1 MFVLIVLTVITLCNC
16 ETTGFT
22 DELAREYMFVM
33 SAAAYSDKPG
43 ECMKKFK
50 NATVYNQTYAECT
63 GNCSGF
69 TAVMHEKQA
78 IVLSFR
84 YVGTTDMQQLF
95 AEIKESTFKEWVGFY
110 LMGDYGIVIMTRN
123 YSNWTHGGRV
133 SKYFHDAFLSL
144 WNGGMEKDFKNLT
157 TYYQY
162 YEIWVT
168 GHSRGGALATLAASV
183 VDGQHNQT
191 NVKLVTFGQPRVGDE
206 KFAEEHHKMVKLHHW
221 PDVSTNSSLSE
232 A

>member
-16 ETTGFT
+16 ETTGYT

-50 NATVYNQTYAECT
+50 NATVYNQTYAKCT
-63 GNCSGF
+63 GKCSGF

-84 YVGTTDMQQLF
+84 GTTDMQQLF
-95 AEIKESTFKEWVGFY
+95 AEIMESTFKEW
-110 LMGDYGIVIMTRN
+110 
-123 YSNWTHGGRV
+123 SNWTHGGRV

-144 WNGGMEKDFKNLT
+144 WNGGIEKDFKNLT
-157 TYYQY
+157 TYYQN

-168 GHSRGGALATLAASV
+168 GRSLGGALATLAASV
-183 VDGQHNQT
+183 VAGQHNQT

-206 KFAEEHHKMVKLHHW
+206 KFAEEHHKMV
-221 PDVSTNSSLSE
+221 NRNY
-232 A
+232 